1 MALCYEDDVMGVKG
15 SMPGVLYEEL
25 DCGWLWL
32 RVCDMALNW
41 VDYKLPPPPT
51 EAGIRVP
58 TSFFCP
64 GD

>member
-1 MALCYEDDVMGVKG
+1 MGVKG